1 MLINFSFGN
10 FRSFRAVKSLRMEA
24 VQIKELSDSVIE
36 RDGFRLLPTAVLYGA
51 NSSGKTNV
59 IMALGLFRN
68 IVDKN
73 IKLNPGEDLVYD
85 PFLLDDCSKDEP
97 TTFEIQCLFEG
108 AVYRYGFEYTKN
120 TIISEWLYE
129 KKIRPGAKE
138 HYLFRRERQTFSVSA
153 TYFSEGKGKEGSTTE
168 NRLFL
173 SLVAQLNGRIAQ
185 KLIKHLRDY
194 NAISGLKDDGYERL
208 MIDMLKKHLRGCD
221 EAIDFFRRLDLGF
234 TNIEIEERDIPNDLK
249 ETLATLPIVSTDK
262 FNNAKVIETL
272 TTHNVYDAEGKV
284 ISTVRFDADDK
295 ESNGTNKVITLSGP
309 IFDTLLGGKVLF
321 VDELDSKLHPMMT
334 RAIVRLFMDKETNP
348 HGAQLVFTTHDT
360 HLLDTKYLRRDQVW
374 FTEKDPTEASDLYSL
389 LDFKVRNDRDIENDY
404 INGRY
409 GAIPF
414 IK

>member
-24 VQIKELSDSVIE
+24 VQIKELSDSIIE

-129 KKIRPGAKE
+129 KKIGPGAKE

-153 TYFSEGKGKEGSTTE
+153 TYFSEGKGKESSTTE

-249 ETLATLPIVSTDK
+249 ETLATLPIISNDK

-284 ISTVRFDADDK
+284 INTVRFDADDK

-334 RAIVRLFMDKETNP
+334 RAIVRLFMDKETNL
-348 HGAQLVFTTHDT
+348 G
-360 HLLDTKYLRRDQVW
+360 
-374 FTEKDPTEASDLYSL
+374 
-389 LDFKVRNDRDIENDY
+389 
-404 INGRY
+404 
-409 GAIPF
+409 
-414 IK
+414 

>member
-129 KKIRPGAKE
+129 KKIGPGAKE

-153 TYFSEGKGKEGSTTE
+153 TYFSEGKGERELYHRKP
-168 NRLFL
+168 
-173 SLVAQLNGRIAQ
+173 SLPLA
-185 KLIKHLRDY
+185 
-194 NAISGLKDDGYERL
+194 
-208 MIDMLKKHLRGCD
+208 
-221 EAIDFFRRLDLGF
+221 RR
-234 TNIEIEERDIPNDLK
+234 P
-249 ETLATLPIVSTDK
+249 
-262 FNNAKVIETL
+262 
-272 TTHNVYDAEGKV
+272 
-284 ISTVRFDADDK
+284 
-295 ESNGTNKVITLSGP
+295 
-309 IFDTLLGGKVLF
+309 
-321 VDELDSKLHPMMT
+321 
-334 RAIVRLFMDKETNP
+334 
-348 HGAQLVFTTHDT
+348 
-360 HLLDTKYLRRDQVW
+360 TKR
-374 FTEKDPTEASDLYSL
+374 
-389 LDFKVRNDRDIENDY
+389 
-404 INGRY
+404 
-409 GAIPF
+409 
-414 IK
+414 